1 MQRAAHA
8 LGHETLAVRPGSGA
22 QQGHEGGDAEAL
34 AQAGD
39 DEADQNHPG
48 IGPPGMEEDAKD
60 ALQTRSSLE
69 RDRWA
74 HCANRTGQLT
84 SSTSTACRVSQPWR
98 PGCKKQ
104 LCPAQ
109 LQLNC
114 DKNASADRRMIRS
127 RRTLIDCP

>member
-8 LGHETLAVRPGSGA
+8 LGHETLAVRPGGGA
-22 QQGHEGGDAEAL
+22 QQGYEGGNTEAL

-84 SSTSTACRVSQPWR
+84 SSTSTACRVSQPR
-98 PGCKKQ
+98 RARVEETALP
-104 LCPAQ
+104 
-109 LQLNC
+109 
-114 DKNASADRRMIRS
+114 SAAPDELRQK
-127 RRTLIDCP
+127 C